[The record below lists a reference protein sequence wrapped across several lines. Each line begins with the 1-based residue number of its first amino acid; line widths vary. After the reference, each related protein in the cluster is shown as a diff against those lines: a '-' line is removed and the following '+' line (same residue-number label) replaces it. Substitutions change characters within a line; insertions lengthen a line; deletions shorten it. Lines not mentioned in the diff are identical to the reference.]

1 MTRHALLIAA
11 AAFLVPQAY
20 AQDLPKMKAGLWE
33 TTSVTAGQKGMPAHT
48 TKTTMCINDAVQKEM
63 MTFGQNMGAQ
73 CSKNIVRRDGN
84 KIVGEAECAFG
95 NTTIKSQSTTTFSGD
110 TAYRTEV
117 RSTFSPPMGGMS
129 DSSSTQEG
137 KHAGACPSGM
147 KPGDINVGGKTM
159 NISDMAKMMK
169 GAKK

>member
-1 MTRHALLIAA
+1 MKHHIWLIAA
-11 AAFLVPQAY
+11 ALLLTSQAY
-20 AQDLPKMKAGLWE
+20 AQDLPKMKTGLWE
-33 TTSVTAGQKGMPAHT
+33 TSSVTAGQKGMPAHT
-48 TKTTMCINDAVQKEM
+48 AKTTMCINDSVQKDM
-63 MTFGQNMGAQ
+63 MTFGQNMGAS
-73 CSKNIVRRDGN
+73 CSKNVVRRDGN
-84 KIVGEAECAFG
+84 KIIGDAECAFG
-95 NTTIKSQSTTTFSGD
+95 STTIKSQSTTTFTSD

-137 KHAGACPSGM
+137 KHVGACPSGM
-147 KPGDINVGGKTM
+147 KPGDINVGGKVM